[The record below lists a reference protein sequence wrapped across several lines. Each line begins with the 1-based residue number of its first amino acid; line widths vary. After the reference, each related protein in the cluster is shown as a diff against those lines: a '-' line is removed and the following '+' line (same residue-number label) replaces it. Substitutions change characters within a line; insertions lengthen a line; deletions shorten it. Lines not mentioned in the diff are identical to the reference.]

1 MAEFLPL
8 NTPAI
13 GSLLPENEAKGG
25 LANIKTFEPLKI
37 RGTTFKVRPASSR
50 SPPCRRPRLTLADLP
65 PVLASTIRTA
75 SGPRRCASTRLTRA
89 R

>member
-50 SPPCRRPRLTLADLP
+50 SPPVVVAL
-65 PVLASTIRTA
+65 
-75 SGPRRCASTRLTRA
+75 G
-89 R
+89 